1 MYIREH
7 RRHQPSMVY
16 VLAFAIDKKKEGS
29 FFHPLHSQ
37 RTATKLEGY
46 RATSNGSVSE
56 WLGMPGIGRNFH
68 VIIILLGGKAPKT
81 APSAD
86 LPKGMMY
93 REFWCLIFCIG
104 FSNWNEHEKG
114 AVPSNGT

>member
-1 MYIREH
+1 
-7 RRHQPSMVY
+7 MVY

-81 APSAD
+81 APNHLRRNVLS
-86 LPKGMMY
+86 MY
-93 REFWCLIFCIG
+93 F
-104 FSNWNEHEKG
+104 
-114 AVPSNGT
+114 PSLSSYLSYHISPLLFFRSSLLV